1 MKKILSSLL
10 LVLIACSLATLWV
23 GTRSLAG
30 VSCSVP
36 FTFIN
41 GQTADATQ
49 VNANFNSILL
59 CLSNNTAASGA
70 NSDITA
76 LLGLTTPIQPS
87 SGGTSDYIGSSVTN
101 TSSSLTVGTT
111 NPTNWTLTAG
121 YKVKFVSS
129 GNISGPGAITLNVG
143 SSGAL
148 NFYRQTP
155 EGPAPMVGG
164 EITNGQI
171 VEAIYDGTE
180 YQMVSAPAL
189 GHAPGEV
196 FDYAGATGCP
206 VGSLETNTASANQ
219 TTYATLFG
227 VLGTTWGAA
236 AGGNFTIPDL
246 RGRAVYGR
254 DSGGSNRIT
263 VAGGNFSG
271 ATVGNTGGQ
280 QNQTL
285 TSTGQLPP
293 YTPAGTVSTT
303 PIVNW
308 TSAAPT
314 GGTSTFQL
322 SSQSTGTGDVGG
334 LSVPATFTGT
344 PVGSS
349 NPFATLSNAAI
360 VVKCIKG

>member
-87 SGGTSDYIGSSVTN
+87 SGGTSDYIGGSVTN

-121 YKVKFVSS
+121 YKVKFVAS
-129 GNISGPGAITLNVG
+129 GSVTSGPVTLNVG
-143 SSGAL
+143 SSGVL
-148 NFYRQTP
+148 NFYRQSQA
-155 EGPAPMVGG
+155 GPAPMVGG
-164 EITNGQI
+164 EITSGQV
-171 VEAIYDGTE
+171 VEAVYDGTE
-180 YQMVSAPAL
+180 YQLVSSPANP
-189 GHAPGEV
+189 HMPGEV
-196 FDYAGATGCP
+196 FDYADASCP
-206 VGSLETNTASANQ
+206 TGSLETTTASASQ
-219 TTYATLFG
+219 VTYATLFG
-227 VLGTTWGAA
+227 VIGTEWGPA